1 MSGNFDKIKLYVNK
15 NIHFQLLDISKRIL
29 NIDDL
34 FGYFFDLLNVS
45 FEHMLNSILLH
56 MWPDKQ

>member
-1 MSGNFDKIKLYVNK
+1 MSGNCDKMKLYVNK
-15 NIHFQLLDISKRIL
+15 DIHFQLLDISKRVL
-29 NIDDL
+29 NIE

-56 MWPDKQ
+56 MWPDK